1 MEHAWTSHR
10 TYIAAG
16 VENGFLCYFALQFNR
31 VVALGANISEWETF
45 HLQLFISL
53 VDSFHF
59 VFHSSD
65 FFSVL
70 HCIAPRL
77 SVIFTLNLGWI
88 SPGNTMEALKSTP
101 ALDLVDSLQSRVII
115 WLHFFFYSFP
125 FFHFPLKNSTF
136 HFILSVKSLWAAAA
150 VTTSHTNWKCFQNGI
165 LLLIFSLY
173 SEHSLH
179 LHLTLTLTSPFPT
192 IAMVF
197 ACMQTIPTINI
208 IISTKTL
215 LSALWRSFY
224 FSCYCSSSSWN
235 PQTEKRATTTR
246 AMLND
251 EDLPAQLGRIQRLN
265 NSQWENL
272 GKIMLH

>member
-1 MEHAWTSHR
+1 MNFTSHS
-10 TYIAAG
+10 YIAAG

-31 VVALGANISEWETF
+31 AVALGGNISEWETF

-65 FFSVL
+65 FFF
-70 HCIAPRL
+70 CIALHRIAPSQL
-77 SVIFTLNLGWI
+77 SGIFTLNLGWI

-115 WLHFFFYSFP
+115 WLHSDSLLFFIHPHISI
-125 FFHFPLKNSTF
+125 FHSKNSTF

-165 LLLIFSLY
+165 LLLIFSPLQWALP
-173 SEHSLH
+173 SPSFDSLS
-179 LHLTLTLTSPFPT
+179 LTAPFPI
-192 IAMVF
+192 IAMEL

-208 IISTKTL
+208 IISTETL
-215 LSALWRSFY
+215 LSALWWSFN
-224 FSCYCSSSSWN
+224 FSSAIVVVQIEILKPKNERRRPEQC
-235 PQTEKRATTTR
+235 
-246 AMLND
+246 
-251 EDLPAQLGRIQRLN
+251 
-265 NSQWENL
+265 
-272 GKIMLH
+272 